1 MICRFEGEAMA
12 EGITC
17 YERDEE
23 LCENRDCALTG
34 CIRRGSAMTEIEET
48 VERVARAILEDDRR
62 NGHADED
69 CTAASYRSAARA
81 AIAAMPSPW
90 RTIDSAPK
98 DGTRV
103 LGYFP
108 GMAGYA
114 SRLDVQS
121 IAWTGWGG
129 GAWETIGGGKPLSSE
144 ITHWMPLPLPP
155 EA

>member
-1 MICRFEGEAMA
+1 
-12 EGITC
+12 
-17 YERDEE
+17 
-23 LCENRDCALTG
+23 
-34 CIRRGSAMTEIEET
+34 MTETEET
-48 VERVARAILEDDRR
+48 VERVAHEILQE
-62 NGHADED
+62 A
-69 CTAASYRSAARA
+69 YRTGGVYLSLGVGKACARA

-129 GAWETIGGGKPLSSE
+129 GAWETIGGGKPLGSE

-155 EA
+155 EALK

>member
-1 MICRFEGEAMA
+1 
-12 EGITC
+12 
-17 YERDEE
+17 
-23 LCENRDCALTG
+23 
-34 CIRRGSAMTEIEET
+34 MTEIEET
-48 VERVARAILEDDRR
+48 EERVSRALCRQYEIDDGFSPEQADRAAAGEMYR
-62 NGHADED
+62 NFLK
-69 CTAASYRSAARA
+69 AARA